1 LKNILLSIAT
11 LLIAIMAFAG
21 GDMVIAAQGDA
32 AMIEEAGEPDSSPE
46 SGSNRLYADFYYALN
61 QTGPLLSAH
70 HGVIEWHLPSIEGP
84 QKTSMPVDPVD
95 FGKYQRTL
103 FRVIISTK
111 AP

>member
-1 LKNILLSIAT
+1 MKNILLSIAT
-11 LLIAIMAFAG
+11 LLTAFMAFAG
-21 GDMVIAAQGDA
+21 GDMFLAAPGEA
-32 AMIEEAGEPDSSPE
+32 AVVAESGEPDSCPE

-70 HGVIEWHLPSIEGP
+70 HGVIEWHLPSAEGL
-84 QKTSMPVDPVD
+84 QKTPMPVDPVD

>member
-1 LKNILLSIAT
+1 MFL
-11 LLIAIMAFAG
+11 
-21 GDMVIAAQGDA
+21 AAQGET
-32 AMIEEAGEPDSSPE
+32 AMIVEAGEPDSCPE
-46 SGSNRLYADFYYALN
+46 SGNNRLYADFYYALN

-70 HGVIEWHLPSIEGP
+70 HGVIEWHLPSTEGLQNTP
-84 QKTSMPVDPVD
+84 LPIDPVD